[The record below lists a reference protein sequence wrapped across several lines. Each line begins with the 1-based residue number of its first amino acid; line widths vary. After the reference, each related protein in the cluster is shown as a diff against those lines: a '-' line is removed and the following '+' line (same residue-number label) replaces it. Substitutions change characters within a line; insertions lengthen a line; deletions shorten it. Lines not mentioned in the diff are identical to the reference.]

1 MTNVARIATPS
12 RPAVRTHARPPRAMA
27 RQKEQP
33 EPTNE
38 PGDPPPAEPK
48 KPAADDVAVCLVRPR
63 PREKRDDN
71 GRRER
76 REERTWEMS
85 RIRDKREGI

>member
-1 MTNVARIATPS
+1 
-12 RPAVRTHARPPRAMA
+12 MA

-63 PREKRDDN
+63 PARGRAAGRGEEAAG
-71 GRRER
+71 GRRAALRLRAQVLEQRAER
-76 REERTWEMS
+76 EAEEE
-85 RIRDKREGI
+85 EPA